1 MTSFGWLTVS
11 KNYYKIGVNSTTVI
25 ITSPKI
31 IFLDVS
37 FWRMATAFP
46 IMDIKGST
54 TTAKYACYMTLVYH
68 NFVYMIMFRLV
79 TTKTSMLSKTF
90 TDKLAAAKTSAQLD
104 QLVDDVN
111 ENHFPNII
119 KNGWNIPKLEDM
131 EKEVIHLTTDW
142 NDQRVSLIYLS
153 NV

>member
-1 MTSFGWLTVS
+1 
-11 KNYYKIGVNSTTVI
+11 
-25 ITSPKI
+25 
-31 IFLDVS
+31 
-37 FWRMATAFP
+37 MATAFP

-90 TDKLAAAKTSAQLD
+90 TDKLAAAKTEEQLD
-104 QLVDDVN
+104 ALINDVSQ
-111 ENHFPNII
+111 NHFPSII
-119 KNGWNIPKLEDM
+119 QNDWNIPNLEEM

-142 NDQRVSLIYLS
+142 NDQRVSS
-153 NV
+153 